1 MTDEHPT
8 QTLNVTR
15 ARQGLSGRHIFW
27 ILVVSTVLAAVGLF
41 GAWGMRA
48 KDIASV
54 EHNAGVSNAQE
65 AARYDT
71 PQVPARQTAAP

>member
-15 ARQGLSGRHIFW
+15 ARQGLSGRHILW
-27 ILVVSTVLAAVGLF
+27 ILLISTVLAAAALF
-41 GAWGMRA
+41 GVWGMRA
-48 KDIASV
+48 NDIASV
-54 EHNAGVSNAQE
+54 EHNTGVSNAQE